1 MKVGTKIKNFK
12 SEMTGKIQFNL
23 SDYKGQNLV
32 IYFYPR
38 DNTPGCTSEGEDFR
52 DHYKSFLKK
61 KTKIFGVSKDSI
73 KSHEAFKQKFKFPFE
88 LISDPDE
95 KVCKLFDVIKEK
107 SMYGKKYM
115 GVERSTFLI
124 DSNGKLLKE
133 WRKVRNSSG
142 KTEFRPVIKTKLLI
156 GKHKIN
162 TELTLTQRSKMTYDM
177 LIGRI
182 AIKKRFIIEL
192 INYYNHFLRVLR
204 YLILRFRFLRQP
216 LKM

>member
-61 KTKIFGVSKDSI
+61 KTKIFGVSKDSL

-124 DSNGKLLKE
+124 DSKGKLSRE
-133 WRKVRNSSG
+133 WRKVKVKGHVEDVLSS
-142 KTEFRPVIKTKLLI
+142 L
-156 GKHKIN
+156 
-162 TELTLTQRSKMTYDM
+162 D
-177 LIGRI
+177 
-182 AIKKRFIIEL
+182 
-192 INYYNHFLRVLR
+192 
-204 YLILRFRFLRQP
+204 
-216 LKM
+216 